1 MPWLTTE
8 GASHQI
14 AEGETVVGSGAR
26 ATWRLPSHDLA
37 ARHFIVERSG
47 SKVSIRPCGVD
58 SVIAIN
64 GRQAAASGVEL
75 RDGDTIDAGE
85 SRFLFSSERSGSFP
99 AVAVAPA
106 HLIETRSG
114 VAHPLAKPSVGIGR
128 DRQNAVVVRDAT
140 ASRFHAEI
148 RREAGGYVL
157 HPHGSSGTLVNGRR
171 LGSPERLGNGDR
183 IEIANMELRF
193 VAGPVPEG
201 ARSAEPMADDGG
213 SQRPTVIQS
222 AATEVPSVERRPR
235 AAWLVIGVV
244 LLVAAATVWLV
255 MR

>member
-37 ARHFIVERSG
+37 ARHFVVRRIG
-47 SKVSIRPCGVD
+47 SQITIRPCGVD
-58 SVIAIN
+58 AVIAIN
-64 GRQAAASGVEL
+64 GRQAGASGLEL
-75 RDGDTIDAGE
+75 RDGDTVDAGE
-85 SRFLFSSERSGSFP
+85 SRFVFSSERSGSFI
-99 AVAVAPA
+99 AATVSPA
-106 HLIETRSG
+106 HLIETSSG
-114 VAHPLAKPSVGIGR
+114 IAHALATPSVGIGR
-128 DRQNAVVVRDAT
+128 DRLNTVVVRDPT

-171 LGSPERLGNGDR
+171 LGSPERLNDGDR
-183 IEIANMELRF
+183 IEIANVELRF

-201 ARSAEPMADDGG
+201 AKTAEPSADDET

-222 AATEVPSVERRPR
+222 AAMEIPSVHRRPGIMGQVI
-235 AAWLVIGVV
+235 LVV
-244 LLVAAATVWLV
+244 LVAAATVWLLT
-255 MR
+255 R